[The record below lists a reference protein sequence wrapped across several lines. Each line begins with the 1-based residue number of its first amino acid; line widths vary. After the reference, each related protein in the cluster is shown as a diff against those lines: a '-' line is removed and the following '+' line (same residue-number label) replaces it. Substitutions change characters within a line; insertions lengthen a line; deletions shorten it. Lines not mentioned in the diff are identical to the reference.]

1 MGVLALLSCRKV
13 IDIDLKLSDQ
23 AIVIEAEISDQA
35 GPYTVYVSKAVNISN
50 TNTFPL
56 VTGASVTINDNFG
69 NSELLTETSQGVYKT
84 NTLQGTPG
92 RIYTIS
98 VTADGKNYSAVSN
111 MASPVTID
119 TLTVTTF
126 PMSDTVTLKYIN
138 VQFTDPAG
146 IANYYRLV
154 EIVNGVLVNTIYI
167 SSDILFGGSL
177 DGYQIEETLYG
188 DLIGDLFGNS
198 DLALKTG
205 DTVKIQLQNIDKN
218 VYEYYKTFNQTSG
231 GGGGAFGSPSPSNP
245 ISNLNNGALG
255 YFSAYAGTSKI
266 IIIQ

>member
-1 MGVLALLSCRKV
+1 MGILALLSCRKV

-50 TNTFPL
+50 TNTFPR
-56 VTGASVTINDNFG
+56 VTGASVTINDNLG
-69 NSELLTETSQGVYKT
+69 NAELLTETSQGVYKT

-98 VTADGKNYSAVSN
+98 VTADGKNYRAVSN

-119 TLTVTTF
+119 TLTVTTSI
-126 PMSDTVTLKYIN
+126 SDITWGINLGHTHSEYPIYIN

-167 SSDILFGGSL
+167 SSDIAFGSSL
-177 DGYQIEETLYG
+177 DGYRISETL
-188 DLIGDLFGNS
+188 IGNS
-198 DLALKTG
+198 DVELKIG

-218 VYEYYKTFNQTSG
+218 VYEYYRTFNQTSNG
-231 GGGGAFGSPSPSNP
+231 GGGVFDSPSNP

-255 YFSAYAGTSKI
+255 YFSAYAVTSKI
-266 IIIQ
+266 IILQ